1 MHTDRKNESLTRRRP
16 NRHGY
21 ALMLV
26 IIFVVLFTAILGVAW
41 RRVASALRVEHA
53 SEVRKRCDE
62 GSLQVLAKAMT
73 LLETCLRQDTT
84 GVARLPSSSPDNE
97 FYEALGTSPNV
108 TYYIVT
114 FVPYNGDTTG
124 RQWTVS
130 VKIAASSEEI
140 GSRARLSTL
149 LDNPNS

>member
-1 MHTDRKNESLTRRRP
+1 LTRRRS

-26 IIFVVLFTAILGVAW
+26 IVFVVLFTAILGVAW
-41 RRVASALRVEHA
+41 RRVASALRVEHVA
-53 SEVRKRCDE
+53 EVRKRCDE
-62 GSLQVLAKAMT
+62 GSVQVLAKAMA

-84 GVARLPSSSPDNE
+84 GVARLPTSSPENE
-97 FYEALGTSPNV
+97 FYEAIGTSPV

-114 FVPYNGDTTG
+114 FVHTDGDTTG
-124 RQWTVS
+124 RRWTVS
-130 VKIAASSEEI
+130 VKTAASAEEI
-140 GSRARLSTL
+140 GSRAHLSSL